1 MRTLKGPDHA
11 FRMVKN
17 IYRLIKHK
25 KMIEMKKQVTP
36 GETPEQITISMI
48 DQDLKDGINKS
59 EMAIKYGIKPWEVDE
74 MFKHPLL
81 KGRRPSRKKV
91 LSFTFVDDMTESTQ
105 FPSSMEDVTDE
116 VDPNQITLEQAINEA
131 IEGVGEVR
139 NQMQETQDA
148 IIDMLSPTQFETP
161 EETIAKVNGPE
172 ITGIPSRRDPDDEL
186 GVCEET
192 GATEYDGEELDEDDS
207 GLELPSFED
216 TLDLVK
222 EQQEE
227 ELEMDDD
234 TFEL

>member
-48 DQDLKDGINKS
+48 DQDLKDGVSKS
-59 EMAIKYGIKPWEVDE
+59 DMAVKYGIKPWEVDE

-81 KGRRPSRKKV
+81 KGRRPSRKKA

-105 FPSSMEDVTDE
+105 FPNSMEDVTDE
-116 VDPNQITLEQAINEA
+116 VDPNQITLEQAIDEA

-161 EETIAKVNGPE
+161 EETLLNSAQNTIADLHQAVEKSGGEVIAKVNGP
-172 ITGIPSRRDPDDEL
+172 I
-186 GVCEET
+186 
-192 GATEYDGEELDEDDS
+192 DEDDEI
-207 GLELPSFED
+207 ELPSFED

>member
-1 MRTLKGPDHA
+1 
-11 FRMVKN
+11 
-17 IYRLIKHK
+17 
-25 KMIEMKKQVTP
+25 MKTNVTP

-48 DQDLKDGINKS
+48 DQDLKDGVNKS

-81 KGRRPSRKKV
+81 KGRRPARKRV
-91 LSFTFVDDMTESTQ
+91 LSFTFVDDMTTDTTE
-105 FPSSMEDVTDE
+105 EVT
-116 VDPNQITLEQAINEA
+116 VDPNQITLEQAIDEA

-161 EETIAKVNGPE
+161 EETIAKVNGPIDDE
-172 ITGIPSRRDPDDEL
+172 DEL
-186 GVCEET
+186 GVCEVT
-192 GATEYDGEELDEDDS
+192 GATEYDGEELDTDDVV
-207 GLELPSFED
+207 LPSFED

>member
-1 MRTLKGPDHA
+1 
-11 FRMVKN
+11 
-17 IYRLIKHK
+17 
-25 KMIEMKKQVTP
+25 MKTNVTP

-48 DQDLKDGINKS
+48 DQDLKDGVNKS

-81 KGRRPSRKKV
+81 KGRRPARKRV
-91 LSFTFVDDMTESTQ
+91 LSFTFVDDMTTDTTE
-105 FPSSMEDVTDE
+105 EVT
-116 VDPNQITLEQAINEA
+116 VDPNQITLEQAIDEA

-161 EETIAKVNGPE
+161 EETIAKVNGPIDDE
-172 ITGIPSRRDPDDEL
+172 DEL
-186 GVCEET
+186 GVCEVT
-192 GATEYDGEELDEDDS
+192 GATEYDGEELDTNDVV
-207 GLELPSFED
+207 LPSFED

>member
-1 MRTLKGPDHA
+1 
-11 FRMVKN
+11 
-17 IYRLIKHK
+17 
-25 KMIEMKKQVTP
+25 MIEMKKQVTP

-48 DQDLKDGINKS
+48 DQDLKDGVSKS
-59 EMAIKYGIKPWEVDE
+59 DMAVKYGIKPWEVDE

-81 KGRRPSRKKV
+81 KGRRPSRKKA

-105 FPSSMEDVTDE
+105 FPNSMEDVTDE
-116 VDPNQITLEQAINEA
+116 VDPNQITLEQAIDEA
-131 IEGVGEVR
+131 IESVGEIKH
-139 NQMQETQDA
+139 QMQETQEA

-161 EETIAKVNGPE
+161 EETIAKVNGP
-172 ITGIPSRRDPDDEL
+172 IDDDDEI
-186 GVCEET
+186 
-192 GATEYDGEELDEDDS
+192 
-207 GLELPSFED
+207 ELPSFED

>member
-1 MRTLKGPDHA
+1 
-11 FRMVKN
+11 
-17 IYRLIKHK
+17 
-25 KMIEMKKQVTP
+25 MKTNVTP

-48 DQDLKDGINKS
+48 DQDLKDGVNKS

-81 KGRRPSRKKV
+81 KGRRPSRKKA

-105 FPSSMEDVTDE
+105 FPNSMEDVTDE
-116 VDPNQITLEQAINEA
+116 VDPNQITLHDAIDEA
-131 IEGVGEVR
+131 IESVGEIKD
-139 NQMQETQDA
+139 QMQETVDD
-148 IIDMLSPTQFETP
+148 IVNMLSPTEPETP
-161 EETIAKVNGPE
+161 EETLLKAAANTIADLHQAVEKSGGE
-172 ITGIPSRRDPDDEL
+172 IVSTDDDE
-186 GVCEET
+186 
-192 GATEYDGEELDEDDS
+192 AELEV
-207 GLELPSFED
+207 PSFED